1 MRCIYYNDSRLQK
14 KRVTIDTN
22 NKCDKQK
29 EWKMMIYKKKI
40 VNLA

>member
-1 MRCIYYNDSRLQK
+1 MIQGCK

-29 EWKMMIYKKKI
+29 EWKMMIYKKK
-40 VNLA
+40 L